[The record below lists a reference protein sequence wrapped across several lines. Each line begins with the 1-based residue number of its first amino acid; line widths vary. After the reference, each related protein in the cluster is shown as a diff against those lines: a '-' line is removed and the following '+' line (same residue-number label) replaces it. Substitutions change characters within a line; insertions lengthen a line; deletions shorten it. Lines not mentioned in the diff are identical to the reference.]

1 MSRDPEAPT
10 TRFSNSFL
18 LPGAAE
24 RPVPTISEPVL
35 EVDEIQGN
43 VIPGFNKDYQAFVFL
58 EVADL
63 PRAKAWLASMVDNI
77 ATMREVLEYSRRF
90 KAVRSTTGREMEEIA
105 TWMNVVFSHAGLR
118 KLTPEADGF
127 PESGA
132 FRIGLTDER
141 ASLLEDPS
149 DPASE
154 GHVSRW
160 VVGGTHSPVD
170 VLVIAAS
177 DSPAELRKLL
187 YDVFDG
193 TIRDTT
199 RPGDELLGGT
209 FSLVRVEHG
218 QNLPPPL
225 AGHEHFGFRDGV
237 SQPGVR
243 GRASSRPEDY
253 VTQRQIDPTDPASV
267 RFGKPGQALIW
278 PGEFVLGLERQND
291 QTPLEPLEPLP
302 VQPEWARN
310 GSFLVF
316 RRLRQDVAAFQE
328 FVRAGTA
335 QLRETPGFHE
345 MTEDRFAA
353 LLVGRWPSGAPLIRS
368 PHADAPEIGADD
380 LANNHFEYAGPAP
393 PVRIA
398 GPMARTIEG
407 APADSPGFLCPHA
420 AHIRKVNPR
429 DLSTESG
436 VSALRRILRRG
447 IPYGPVYAAG
457 EDDGTDRGLLFLAY
471 MSSIEEQFE
480 LLQQRWTNTDDKPQ
494 EGGHDP
500 IIGQTES
507 AGGRT
512 RTFTL
517 TSPAGTR
524 GTVNVPAEWVMATGG
539 GYFFSPSIST
549 LRRVLAGA

>member
-1 MSRDPEAPT
+1 MSTDPEARAT
-10 TRFSNSFL
+10 QSRNSDA

-24 RPVPTISEPVL
+24 RAAPTIPEPVL

-58 EVADL
+58 EITDL
-63 PRAKAWLASMVDNI
+63 PRARDWLASMVDNI

-90 KAVRSTTGREMEEIA
+90 KAVRSATGREMEEVA
-105 TWMNVVFSHAGLR
+105 TWLNVAFSHAGLR
-118 KLTPEADGF
+118 KFTPEADSF

-141 ASLLEDPS
+141 SSLLEDPS

-170 VLVIAAS
+170 VLVIGAS
-177 DSPAELRKLL
+177 DSPDELRKLL
-187 YDVFDG
+187 HDVFDG
-193 TIRDTT
+193 TLRDTT
-199 RPGDELLGGT
+199 AAGDELLGGT

-243 GRASSRPEDY
+243 GRASSGLEDY
-253 VTQRQIDPTDPASV
+253 VTQRHIDPTDPASV

-328 FVRAGTA
+328 FVRAGAA
-335 QLRETPGFHE
+335 QLREIPGFE
-345 MTEDRFAA
+345 DMTDARFAA

-368 PHADAPEIGADD
+368 PEADAPEIGADD
-380 LANNHFEYAGPAP
+380 LANNHFNYAGSAP
-393 PVRIA
+393 PVRTV
-398 GPMARTIEG
+398 GPRARTIKG

-436 VSALRRILRRG
+436 VSTLRRLLRRG
-447 IPYGPVYAAG
+447 IPYGPVYVEG
-457 EDDGTDRGLLFLAY
+457 EIDGMDRGLLFLAY

-480 LLQQRWTNTDDKPQ
+480 LLQQRWSNTADKPQ

-512 RTFTL
+512 RSVTL
-517 TSPAGTR
+517 TSPAGAR
-524 GTVNVPAEWVMATGG
+524 GTINVPEEWVVATGG